1 MKLAQALIERKAI
14 KTKMEEIKKRI
25 YQNARI
31 QEGDVSVESPFDLMD
46 ELDIEVQKYELII
59 CKINETNN
67 ATKIDKNLS
76 MMEAIIQKDMLHL
89 KYLIYQNVADK
100 AVAKGDRYSRREI
113 KYLPNVDILKVR
125 EKINKVSKAYREL
138 DMKIQECNWNTELI

>member
-31 QEGDVSVESPFDLMD
+31 QEGDISIEEPLKLLD
-46 ELDIEVQKYELII
+46 ELDSEVQEYSAII
-59 CKINETNN
+59 CRINETNN

-89 KYLIYQNVADK
+89 KYLVYQNLADK

-113 KYLPNVDILKVR
+113 KYLPNIDIETIRK
-125 EKINKVSKAYREL
+125 KINKVSKEYREL